1 MLYTGMCS
9 EGFFCNRN
17 KEKKYLTSYH
27 EHIYIKVTGEE
38 RNKNK
43 KKLQSVQRNCHG
55 QPKKKKKIPF
65 LLGEAAGSDLSR
77 PGICAK
83 VISRCQSKNIY
94 IYQ

>member
-1 MLYTGMCS
+1 M
-9 EGFFCNRN
+9 N
-17 KEKKYLTSYH
+17 
-27 EHIYIKVTGEE
+27 IYIKVTGEE

-55 QPKKKKKIPF
+55 QPKKKKIPF

-83 VISRCQSKNIY
+83 VISRCQSKKY